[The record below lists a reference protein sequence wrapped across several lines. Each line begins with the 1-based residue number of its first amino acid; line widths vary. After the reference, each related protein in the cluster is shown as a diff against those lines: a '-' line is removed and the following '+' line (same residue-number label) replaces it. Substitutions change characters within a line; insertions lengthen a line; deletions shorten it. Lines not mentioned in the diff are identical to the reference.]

1 MGPEGARRRQK
12 KSHFDE
18 QGTFDPRVKEFD
30 IDYLKKKNKYREDR
44 MTYIGKE
51 WPKSTLFN

>member
-1 MGPEGARRRQK
+1 M
-12 KSHFDE
+12 
-18 QGTFDPRVKEFD
+18 KEFD